1 MFISDEADYV
11 AMSARIP
18 PPLRNF
24 QLCIFVQD
32 FRREHA
38 ENSGGMPKPT
48 CQAPA
53 EIFSKLSLRV
63 FAFLARSA
71 IRSRRRSHS
80 EKADGRVHCLRRHPE
95 KNSGIRYSGR
105 RTDVSAQHRAWAG
118 AGVAGFLGPD
128 GGSGQQRRRSCS
140 EKSGCVSDPRGQLVQ
155 NFFCGAHVPE
165 LKVGS
170 CPCWPS
176 IKDRRLQQWW
186 SRSSRWVPELPNQT
200 FKNIVSQL
208 TKQNTKDNKKI
219 LCQS

>member
-48 CQAPA
+48 CRAPA

-63 FAFLARSA
+63 FAFLAQRSD
-71 IRSRRRSHS
+71 R
-80 EKADGRVHCLRRHPE
+80 
-95 KNSGIRYSGR
+95 
-105 RTDVSAQHRAWAG
+105 G
-118 AGVAGFLGPD
+118 AGHIRKKRTAESIVFVGTRKKIPESLLRTSDRCLGAKP
-128 GGSGQQRRRSCS
+128 GVGRGRCRRVFGTRWRFGAAALPHLLRKVRLCFESG
-140 EKSGCVSDPRGQLVQ
+140 GQLVQ
-155 NFFCGAHVPE
+155 IFFYGAHVPE

-176 IKDRRLQQWW
+176 IKDRRLQ
-186 SRSSRWVPELPNQT
+186 RRWQPLEQMGTRASKSDFQKHCFTTNET
-200 FKNIVSQL
+200 E
-208 TKQNTKDNKKI
+208 QNTKGSKI
-219 LCQS
+219 IK

>member
-48 CQAPA
+48 CRAPA

-95 KNSGIRYSGR
+95 KNSGIVTPDVGQMSRRKTGR
-105 RTDVSAQHRAWAG
+105 GPGQVSPGFWDQMEVRGSSIAASAPKSPAVFRIRGTTG
-118 AGVAGFLGPD
+118 A
-128 GGSGQQRRRSCS
+128 
-140 EKSGCVSDPRGQLVQ
+140 
-155 NFFCGAHVPE
+155 NFF
-165 LKVGS
+165 L
-170 CPCWPS
+170 
-176 IKDRRLQQWW
+176 
-186 SRSSRWVPELPNQT
+186 RSTRARIEGRKLPLLA
-200 FKNIVSQL
+200 I
-208 TKQNTKDNKKI
+208 D
-219 LCQS
+219 